1 MRRSTVTILA
11 VVTVVTALVAPWAAA
26 QSDTITRDQ
35 ASAILNELRQIRQL
49 LERQAV
55 APGAGTARP
64 AEARVTVGAGTV
76 PAMGRSDA
84 PVTIVEFTDYQC
96 PFCQRYHMTVFDQIV
111 KNYVNTGKAR
121 YVSRDFPLPMH
132 EHAASAALAARCAGE
147 QDRFWEMR
155 HALIVNANQLGPE
168 RYTALATEL
177 QLDGPRFAQCLAD
190 RRYGPQIQQDM
201 ADGEAAGV
209 SGTPSFVIGRATP
222 AGVEG
227 VRVMGAQPYAA
238 FDAKLKQLL
247 AGP

>member
-1 MRRSTVTILA
+1 MRRRP
-11 VVTVVTALVAPWAAA
+11 VVTVLVVVTALAALVAPWAAA
-26 QSDTITRDQ
+26 QSDTITHDQ

-49 LERQAV
+49 LERQAA
-55 APGAGTARP
+55 APGGASRP
-64 AEARVTVGAGTV
+64 AEVRVTVGAGTV

-96 PFCQRYHMTVFDQIV
+96 PFCQRYHVTVFDQIV

-121 YVSRDFPLPMH
+121 YVSRDLPLPMH
-132 EHAASAALAARCAGE
+132 DHAASAALAARCAGE

-155 HALIVNANQLGPE
+155 HALIVNANQLGAE
-168 RYTALATEL
+168 RYAALAADL
-177 QLDGPRFAQCLAD
+177 KLDAPRFAQCLAEK
-190 RRYGPQIQQDM
+190 RYGPQIQQDVID
-201 ADGEAAGV
+201 AEAAGIN
-209 SGTPSFVIGRATP
+209 GTPSFVIGRATP